1 MNWDDLKVLLTL
13 NRERSSRKAAARLG
27 ISNTTIIRRL
37 ESLEEAIG
45 GRLFDRTPDGF
56 QITAIGEQLLKTA
69 NEVEDKIAEGERLL
83 TGRDTEL
90 EGIIKV
96 SLPEG
101 PVQFIA
107 ASFAEF
113 AHQYPFIQL
122 DLSAS
127 NDPVDLARR
136 EADIALRIM
145 PSDARLPKDI
155 VGIRLGPVSFGYY
168 IHQDLLKSV
177 EEGLEP
183 LNIMRTSHE
192 DPDVSALSPSLSAA
206 TSKRHVMRGVNQMRA
221 AILHKMGAGEL
232 PSMACADCPELVE
245 LPGTKPERYG
255 YFWLLYHKD
264 LRQSARIRA
273 LFKHLSTLEENWSPM
288 WDTSGSN

>member
-13 NRERSSRKAAARLG
+13 NREHSSRKAAARLG

-113 AHQYPFIQL
+113 AHQYPF
-122 DLSAS
+122 
-127 NDPVDLARR
+127 
-136 EADIALRIM
+136 M
-145 PSDARLPKDI
+145 
-155 VGIRLGPVSFGYY
+155 
-168 IHQDLLKSV
+168 
-177 EEGLEP
+177 
-183 LNIMRTSHE
+183 
-192 DPDVSALSPSLSAA
+192 
-206 TSKRHVMRGVNQMRA
+206 
-221 AILHKMGAGEL
+221 
-232 PSMACADCPELVE
+232 
-245 LPGTKPERYG
+245 
-255 YFWLLYHKD
+255 
-264 LRQSARIRA
+264 
-273 LFKHLSTLEENWSPM
+273 
-288 WDTSGSN
+288 